1 MPQLPAEFSV
11 RFCATEPL
19 TLSGL
24 QAIDEVA
31 GFEADEIL
39 VPHQMGGIGNG
50 VYRMSSDAW
59 YRHENFSTDE
69 NFIPGQSIYIRE
81 GTEHGRTTWR
91 FTNSSQPVLGSYA
104 LNYALIDDPTALTL
118 HSGGGLELDDISGG
132 IKLTE
137 FQDVEGDYANPFQ
150 RVTAAGRISKINATA
165 IGSSYRVGLE
175 YESTTG
181 QTIRLRPGA
190 AYVPGLK
197 KIVINSTAKDIA
209 LPTTTDGLWYL
220 YFTEVNDEG
229 HFYYDTVAPEVSAYV
244 GTARTKAGDPNSR
257 YIGMARNSGT
267 ALIPFETENL
277 GEQGFL
283 VQYQRG
289 FENPAIA
296 AFNNVGATT
305 SNQNKLIGPTGAA
318 ASDRLLSPYARVLWL
333 YVEKATAAPVLYLG
347 WPTDAGFPPWEIPAN
362 TLGASSP
369 PLRVSPAQ
377 QINWRASAS
386 VNFSAYVLAY
396 IEKA

>member
-1 MPQLPAEFSV
+1 MEVHELITAGPRLLRAELCPQRPSHRSNPAF
-11 RFCATEPL
+11 
-19 TLSGL
+19 
-24 QAIDEVA
+24 
-31 GFEADEIL
+31 
-39 VPHQMGGIGNG
+39 
-50 VYRMSSDAW
+50 
-59 YRHENFSTDE
+59 
-69 NFIPGQSIYIRE
+69 
-81 GTEHGRTTWR
+81 GRGP
-91 FTNSSQPVLGSYA
+91 QP
-104 LNYALIDDPTALTL
+104 
-118 HSGGGLELDDISGG
+118 DDISGG

-257 YIGMARNSGT
+257 YIGMARNSAT

-333 YVEKATAAPVLYLG
+333 YVRESYGSSRPVSRVAH
-347 WPTDAGFPPWEIPAN
+347 TIAGFPPWEIPAN